1 MVVSNALLAVRI
13 LAIDAVASILYFPVW
28 WYSAGA
34 LRAARYSAGVVAGA
48 ARSFGV
54 RVWLKNLF
62 RPMYGQYDLAGRILS
77 FFMRLVMIVYYS
89 VVLLVLTVVMAALF
103 LLWLAIP
110 AVVVCG
116 FGIQVIGLIEA
127 AKP

>member
-28 WYSAGA
+28 WYTAGA

-62 RPMYGQYDLAGRILS
+62 RPMYGQYDFASRIIS
-77 FFMRLVMIVYYS
+77 FFMRLAMIVYYS
-89 VVLLVLTVVMAALF
+89 AVLLVLSAVMAALF

-110 AVVVCG
+110 GIVVY
-116 FGIQVIGLIEA
+116 GLATQITALIKA